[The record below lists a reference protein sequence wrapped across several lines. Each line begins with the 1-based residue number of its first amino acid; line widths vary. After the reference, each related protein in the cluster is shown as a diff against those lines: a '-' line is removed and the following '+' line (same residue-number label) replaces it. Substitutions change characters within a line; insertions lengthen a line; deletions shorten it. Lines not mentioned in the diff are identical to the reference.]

1 LLRISR
7 TAESP
12 GHVALKVEGVLVAEW
27 VPLLEAECACH
38 LDSRTRVE
46 LDFGDVGFIDQQGVK
61 MVRRLVARG
70 VTIVRPKALVQEL
83 LGEPDGR

>member
-1 LLRISR
+1 
-7 TAESP
+7 
-12 GHVALKVEGVLVAEW
+12 
-27 VPLLEAECACH
+27 
-38 LDSRTRVE
+38 
-46 LDFGDVGFIDQQGVK
+46 